1 MSTLPTAITGAA
13 ARPSRIRVALTR
25 VGQVILH
32 VWHARQNRRE
42 VSDLLRF
49 DDRTLKDI
57 GLTRSDVIGVL
68 SGSSVVDPSI
78 GLRLRRGETRGQPHA
93 GDAQVLRV
101 KQLVAHVPQ
110 DTVPRL
116 AA

>member
-13 ARPSRIRVALTR
+13 ARPSSIRVVFAR
-25 VGQVILH
+25 VARSIAH
-32 VWHARQNRRE
+32 VWQAYKSRRE

-68 SGSSVVDPSI
+68 GGSGGVDPSVA
-78 GLRLRRGETRGQPHA
+78 LRLRRGETRVQPHA
-93 GDAQVLRV
+93 GDVETLRV
-101 KQLVAHVPQ
+101 RRPAPQ
-110 DTVPRL
+110 VTQDDGARL

>member
-13 ARPSRIRVALTR
+13 ARPSRIRVAITR
-25 VGQVILH
+25 VGGFVIQA
-32 VWHARQNRRE
+32 WRARRNRRE

-68 SGSSVVDPSI
+68 SGSAVVDPSI
-78 GLRLRRGETRGQPHA
+78 GLRLRRGETRVRPHA
-93 GDAQVLRV
+93 GDAQIVLL
-101 KQLVAHVPQ
+101 KQPISNVPQ
-110 DTVPRL
+110 DSGPRL